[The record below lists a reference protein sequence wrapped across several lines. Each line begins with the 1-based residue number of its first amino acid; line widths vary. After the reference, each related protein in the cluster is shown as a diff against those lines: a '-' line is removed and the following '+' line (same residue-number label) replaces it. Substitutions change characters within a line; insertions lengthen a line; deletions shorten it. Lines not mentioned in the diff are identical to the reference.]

1 MQKGHEPHL
10 LDDIIRTISKPYSDI
25 MSMSLL
31 YDASWP
37 ITMILGRV
45 QPLARIEVRAA
56 ADRSRAARPF
66 DPVPWRQRVQGLRS
80 PARIPELEAERAP
93 DQIDASTVIKN
104 VGQRVAQSLI
114 GMPLGGAIIGWL
126 LDRLFDTAPWIML
139 ALMFIGFAGAV
150 LDVMRYSRQGSGKD
164 SGK

>member
-1 MQKGHEPHL
+1 MAEDENDEAP
-10 LDDIIRTISKPYSDI
+10 
-25 MSMSLL
+25 MSPQDARLSSLEQRL
-31 YDASWP
+31 KRAE
-37 ITMILGRV
+37 RV
-45 QPLARIEVRAA
+45 
-56 ADRSRAARPF
+56 
-66 DPVPWRQRVQGLRS
+66 
-80 PARIPELEAERAP
+80 EAERGP
-93 DQIDASTVIKN
+93 DPIDSSRLIKN

-150 LDVMRYSRQGSGKD
+150 LDVMKYSKQGSNRD

>member
-1 MQKGHEPHL
+1 MAEDEPNGDPTSPQDARL
-10 LDDIIRTISKPYSDI
+10 S
-25 MSMSLL
+25 SLNERL
-31 YDASWP
+31 KQAEK
-37 ITMILGRV
+37 V
-45 QPLARIEVRAA
+45 
-56 ADRSRAARPF
+56 
-66 DPVPWRQRVQGLRS
+66 
-80 PARIPELEAERAP
+80 EAERAP
-93 DQIDASTVIKN
+93 DQIDASTVVKN

-150 LDVMRYSRQGSGKD
+150 LDVMRYSRQGPGKD

>member
-1 MQKGHEPHL
+1 MAEDETEQDPHSPPDARL
-10 LDDIIRTISKPYSDI
+10 T
-25 MSMSLL
+25 SLNKRL
-31 YDASWP
+31 
-37 ITMILGRV
+37 
-45 QPLARIEVRAA
+45 
-56 ADRSRAARPF
+56 
-66 DPVPWRQRVQGLRS
+66 RQAEQR
-80 PARIPELEAERAP
+80 EAERGPAP
-93 DQIDASTVIKN
+93 IDSSTLIKN

-150 LDVMRYSRQGSGKD
+150 LDVMRFSGQSSDKD